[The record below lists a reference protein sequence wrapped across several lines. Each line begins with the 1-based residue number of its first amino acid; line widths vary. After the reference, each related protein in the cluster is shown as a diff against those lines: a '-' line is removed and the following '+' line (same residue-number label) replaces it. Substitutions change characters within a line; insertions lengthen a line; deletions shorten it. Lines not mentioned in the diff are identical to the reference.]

1 MDSSDESDG
10 GFDPSKGAF
19 RVNLDKRPS
28 FSQLARRTVKI
39 DASPRTA
46 TPGSTSR
53 QRGTYFGSF
62 ERRKSQSPDAG
73 KSPSKYRTVR
83 KSQMIM
89 HTGSGPKAEKVDNCS
104 ALLPS
109 RREQEIVLDGIVETQ

>member
-46 TPGSTSR
+46 RKCCASCT
-53 QRGTYFGSF
+53 FGSAADTA
-62 ERRKSQSPDAG
+62 R
-73 KSPSKYRTVR
+73 
-83 KSQMIM
+83 
-89 HTGSGPKAEKVDNCS
+89 TGSEVLQKAGSSWWVKS
-104 ALLPS
+104 WIALS
-109 RREQEIVLDGIVETQ
+109 